1 MKEVSDLLVSSKGRY
16 ALRVMLELAEKEPGE
31 YISLKYISEK
41 QEISLK
47 YLEIIMALLHKN
59 KLVDSKR
66 GKAGGYCLNK
76 DVKDYTV
83 GEILQTTEDGIN
95 PVECSCLKGD
105 ADCGREQS
113 CMTKNLWKGLDQ
125 VVSNYFD
132 QITLEDII
140 KENMTV

>member
-1 MKEVSDLLVSSKGRY
+1 MKNLLVSTKGRY

-41 QEISLK
+41 QNISLK

-59 KLVDSKR
+59 NLVDSKR
-66 GKAGGYCLNK
+66 GKAGGYCLNRP
-76 DVKDYTV
+76 VKDYTV
-83 GEILQTTEDGIN
+83 NEILQNTEDGIT
-95 PVECSCLKGD
+95 PVECSCITKGE

-113 CMTKNLWKGLDQ
+113 CMTKNLWKGLDY
-125 VVSNYFD
+125 VVSNYFE

-140 KENMTV
+140 NEHMTV